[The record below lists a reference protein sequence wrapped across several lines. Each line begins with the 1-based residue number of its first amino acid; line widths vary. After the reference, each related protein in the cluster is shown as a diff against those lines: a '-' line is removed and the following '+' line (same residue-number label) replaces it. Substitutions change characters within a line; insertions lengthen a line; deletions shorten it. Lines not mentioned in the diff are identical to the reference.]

1 MDKNTRL
8 FLEGICISIRK
19 FLDDHYDVCGS
30 GIPKD
35 NKRWRIKHQEIN
47 FLPNIVPVSLGF
59 CERYVDLVYQGKIII
74 VKDEFGKY
82 RGYVNPRLIK
92 EVPEE
97 QDLILYLEE
106 MGINDNVVDRELEQ
120 IAETK
125 RIVNAFHG
133 ENEILRNNKLC
144 DVVRRRKKNEE
155 Y

>member
-1 MDKNTRL
+1 M
-8 FLEGICISIRK
+8 
-19 FLDDHYDVCGS
+19 
-30 GIPKD
+30 
-35 NKRWRIKHQEIN
+35 
-47 FLPNIVPVSLGF
+47 
-59 CERYVDLVYQGKIII
+59 
-74 VKDEFGKY
+74 
-82 RGYVNPRLIK
+82 IK

-120 IAETK
+120 IAETR